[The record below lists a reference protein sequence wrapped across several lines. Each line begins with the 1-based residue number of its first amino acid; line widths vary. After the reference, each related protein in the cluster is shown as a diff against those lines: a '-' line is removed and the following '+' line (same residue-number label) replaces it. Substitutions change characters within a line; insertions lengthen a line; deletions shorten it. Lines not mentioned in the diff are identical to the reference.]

1 MPGRSLIIFGA
12 TNTVR
17 ITNSILQ
24 RTALAGI
31 QQNLRDIQD
40 ATDRAVS
47 GTRIRAASDDP
58 GVAGTVM
65 RTDSR
70 LRALDQYQRNI
81 GSARSRLAMEESVL
95 DQVTD
100 LLSRAREL
108 AMRESGGA
116 ANAMTRE
123 ITRAEVDQL
132 LETAIQLGNTQLDG
146 LYLFGGDYAD
156 QPAIVINADG
166 TISTPPAGDPA
177 SPSRQAEVAA
187 GQLVRTNHDA
197 REIFGDDTS
206 GVIAALR
213 ALSEALGNDDGA
225 AVGAAGAEAG
235 AALDQIQVLLGDVG
249 ARVIRLDIAEANIE
263 ALDTNLRTFRS
274 DLTEVEFEEALTE
287 LIGRQTA
294 LQAAFVATSR
304 IIQTTLTDYLR

>member
-1 MPGRSLIIFGA
+1 MPGRSLFIFGA

-132 LETAIQLGNTQLDG
+132 LETAIQLGNTLLDG
-146 LYLFGGDYAD
+146 LYLFGG
-156 QPAIVINADG
+156 
-166 TISTPPAGDPA
+166 
-177 SPSRQAEVAA
+177 
-187 GQLVRTNHDA
+187 
-197 REIFGDDTS
+197 F
-206 GVIAALR
+206 
-213 ALSEALGNDDGA
+213 
-225 AVGAAGAEAG
+225 
-235 AALDQIQVLLGDVG
+235 
-249 ARVIRLDIAEANIE
+249 
-263 ALDTNLRTFRS
+263 
-274 DLTEVEFEEALTE
+274 
-287 LIGRQTA
+287 
-294 LQAAFVATSR
+294 
-304 IIQTTLTDYLR
+304 